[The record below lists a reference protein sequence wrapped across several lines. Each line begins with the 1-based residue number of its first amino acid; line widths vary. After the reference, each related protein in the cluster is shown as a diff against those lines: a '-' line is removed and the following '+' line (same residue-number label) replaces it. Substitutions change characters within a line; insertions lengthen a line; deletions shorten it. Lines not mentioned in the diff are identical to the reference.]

1 MDFFPIIEDPRHTPE
16 KQHGY
21 TKEQSSHQAFS
32 SNNQKSLRSSF
43 AIIPP
48 VAKPQNYF
56 ASYDVSSDNKFHHA
70 KQQKQQYNKYASLY
84 PCRKSAFLAYR
95 SSLNQK
101 SLEMQTDPPPNI
113 GDILVISDDILKP
126 VPKYATSI
134 NQNHNKN
141 AMSGARQ
148 ITETDIIS
156 NNQGDTTLQQ
166 QLKKLACSEFESKES
181 PMMTEKKV
189 ENLPRLKNFKN
200 ILNTFQMASDRIL
213 RQQQQR
219 ERIRHNTGDHESD
232 QRFIIPDWEKSTE
245 FADSDNIHQYLR
257 EPTISIPTT
266 RKNIGDGLPKQWI
279 IQVNAKKNV
288 HATTKPTMSGISSIP
303 PSPLISSHKLSNRT
317 NSPRFGSIKQTAQ
330 SDKVFYR
337 NKPAIH
343 QLQYVHSIN
352 RSKLTSETEA
362 RRNRRIG
369 MPYSSCDC
377 CSIRCTS
384 AESYKRI
391 PSAHIPSHYSLL
403 TSSESRSTKSEM
415 EDNVSVV
422 SLYKQM
428 TANHLEILEYAL
440 SHLDKFFVNRNLIAL
455 KTNLQKIKLSDL
467 IFESMMPIF
476 SKYST
481 HFFNAFLPHDSFLSS
496 AINVIAEPIF
506 IHSSQMKFNFVNG
519 NIWNPPTLT
528 EIRAQQDEEQHIL
541 RRSSRNQNSQKYRFL
556 IIPRHNLLT
565 FKSFAANYQQID
577 VIEEYEQKVC
587 FILLQLV
594 CALKSFQLNGIEAI
608 SDDLSEFILLCRYIP
623 SNHNIGSMDHLPRI
637 LLLQESL
644 RTTNKKPSIGLC
656 DYGLKILSTILNLNN
671 HSPTNF
677 TFPIQECAKALQQDK
692 CSSLTEAK
700 NALEFGIFVG
710 HDAFSFSDE
719 ENVQAW
725 IDSKRADYVNYLFR
739 EMTAGSCLLNEVYE
753 QLQLQFL
760 LSVTPRALLKMF
772 ENMHLS
778 QMLSKTSFYA

>member
-126 VPKYATSI
+126 
-134 NQNHNKN
+134 
-141 AMSGARQ
+141 SGARQ

-232 QRFIIPDWEKSTE
+232 QRFIIPDWEQSTE

-279 IQVNAKKNV
+279 IQ
-288 HATTKPTMSGISSIP
+288 
-303 PSPLISSHKLSNRT
+303 
-317 NSPRFGSIKQTAQ
+317 FGSIKQTAQ

-440 SHLDKFFVNRNLIAL
+440 SHLDKFFN
-455 KTNLQKIKLSDL
+455 KTERFDFRINDAD
-467 IFESMMPIF
+467 IFEIF
-476 SKYST
+476 
-481 HFFNAFLPHDSFLSS
+481 HALFNAFLPHDSFLSS

-677 TFPIQECAKALQQDK
+677 TFPIQFVDG
-692 CSSLTEAK
+692 SK